1 MLLDCGDLS
10 STLPLDRGYSGATSL
25 LDALQ
30 RICLC
35 GYDFLRTRINRI
47 RSSFS
52 LLGIVLSRVLRTIN
66 STIRFNS
73 PVLSQASIRT
83 SGISVLL
90 SSVSSTLRR
99 GLCSL
104 SRSNISGSSL
114 HRVNDGLNLARFDE
128 VSYSLDGL
136 NVICDGFDY
145 AASNSG
151 GRSATSTI
159 KIAVILS
166 IRNIRTASN
175 IVCNGID
182 ASYVICGSI
191 NVLNIIRNDLDLIR
205 YGDNISRRSLDLFLD
220 NLGSVSISL
229 SFISIV
235 LGRIVLAIDKAVHL
249 DSPILSQLYGF
260 LSILYA
266 FIDSLYSL
274 VLRTSNGTYSGT
286 SGTTDGR
293 LSLFYG
299 GINLSFASFNRT
311 TDITRGT
318 INALLDLFLKSTKS
332 VLSLLSSLLS
342 SLYSFSHI
350 SLSLRPSILNI
361 LIGLLKLIRN
371 GLGSVKN
378 TLSILESLLSLLCG
392 LLSTLSI
399 LQVLTIGNH
408 VIRISSPT
416 RIGDLIAVHVNVT
429 EHVSK
434 TRTFTVFLSKPEQLF
449 EVLIHSLVGKLSLAV
464 EDILHLI
471 GSGNSTNKNF
481 RTTCYGGRDTN
492 LLSIPY
498 PSIRSSLL
506 SFGSNLNIV
515 YKNM

>member
-1 MLLDCGDLS
+1 M
-10 STLPLDRGYSGATSL
+10 
-25 LDALQ
+25 
-30 RICLC
+30 
-35 GYDFLRTRINRI
+35 
-47 RSSFS
+47 
-52 LLGIVLSRVLRTIN
+52 
-66 STIRFNS
+66 
-73 PVLSQASIRT
+73 
-83 SGISVLL
+83 LL
-90 SSVSSTLRR
+90 SSVSSILCRE
-99 GLCSL
+99 LCSL

-114 HRVNDGLNLARFDE
+114 YGINDGLNLSRFNE
-128 VSYSLDGL
+128 ISYSLNGL
-136 NVICDGFDY
+136 NIIRNGFDY
-145 AASNSG
+145 TAGNSR
-151 GRSATSTI
+151 GRSTTSTI
-159 KIAVILS
+159 KISVILTV
-166 IRNIRTASN
+166 RNIRASN

-182 ASYVICGSI
+182 ASYVVCGSI
-191 NVLNIIRNDLDLIR
+191 NVLNIIRNDLNLIG

-220 NLGSVSISL
+220 ILGSVCISL
-229 SFISIV
+229 SLIRIV
-235 LGRIVLAIDKAVHL
+235 LGRIILAVDKAIHL
-249 DSPILSQLYGF
+249 DSPILSQLHGF

-274 VLRTSNGTYSGT
+274 VLRASNGTYSGT
-286 SGTTDGR
+286 SCTTDGR

-299 GINLSFASFNRT
+299 GIDLSLTSLNRT
-311 TDITRGT
+311 TDITSGT

-350 SLSLRPSILNI
+350 GLSLRPSILNI
-361 LIGLLKLIRN
+361 LIGLLELIRN
-371 GLGSVKN
+371 SLGSVKN
-378 TLSILESLLSLLCG
+378 TLSILESLFSLLCG
-392 LLSTLSI
+392 LSSALGI

-416 RIGDLIAVHVNVT
+416 RIGDLIAVHVNIT

-449 EVLIHSLVGKLSLAV
+449 EVLIHSLVGKLGLAV

-471 GSGNSTNKNF
+471 GGGNSTNKNF

>member
-1 MLLDCGDLS
+1 MLLDFLDLR

-30 RICLC
+30 RIRLC
-35 GYDFLRTRINRI
+35 GYDFLRTRIDRI
-47 RSSFS
+47 RSSLS
-52 LLGIVLSRVLRTIN
+52 LLRIVLSRILRTLNSAIRLNSPILGLIRIVLR
-66 STIRFNS
+66 
-73 PVLSQASIRT
+73 
-83 SGISVLL
+83 
-90 SSVSSTLRR
+90 
-99 GLCSL
+99 
-104 SRSNISGSSL
+104 
-114 HRVNDGLNLARFDE
+114 
-128 VSYSLDGL
+128 
-136 NVICDGFDY
+136 
-145 AASNSG
+145 
-151 GRSATSTI
+151 
-159 KIAVILS
+159 
-166 IRNIRTASN
+166 
-175 IVCNGID
+175 
-182 ASYVICGSI
+182 
-191 NVLNIIRNDLDLIR
+191 
-205 YGDNISRRSLDLFLD
+205 
-220 NLGSVSISL
+220 
-229 SFISIV
+229 
-235 LGRIVLAIDKAVHL
+235 RIVLAIDKTIHL
-249 DSPILSQLYGF
+249 DSPILSQLHGF

-266 FIDSLYSL
+266 FIDGPYSL
-274 VLRTSNGTYSGT
+274 VLRASNGTYSGT
-286 SGTTDGR
+286 SSTTDGR

-299 GINLSFASFNRT
+299 GINLSLTSFNNT
-311 TDITRGT
+311 ADITSGT

-350 SLSLRPSILNI
+350 GLRLRPGILNI
-361 LIGLLKLIRN
+361 LIGLLELIRN
-371 GLGSVKN
+371 GLCSVKN
-378 TLSILESLLSLLCG
+378 TLSILESLFSLLCG
-392 LLSTLSI
+392 LLSTLGI

-416 RIGDLIAVHVNVT
+416 RIGDLIAVHVNIT

-471 GSGNSTNKNF
+471 GGRNSTNKNF